1 MVAGLNCCTET
12 GRGQSYD
19 RNRPLNCGNGAPL
32 RNRTVDLLLN
42 MHAVFVQ
49 RRRVGSG
56 YRRSQGLRCLSTS
69 CSVCHYL
76 GSLSLGLSLAIPCES
91 PPPTSSTA
99 RSRHGILKPQ
109 ERTGANRS
117 VQATFLR
124 SPTPLRGTAPDG
136 AVPGQRAV
144 RGASARQAWVP
155 SECSTS
161 TRAELGPGGW
171 RRAWLGHHLA
181 AAKLCRRRGGR
192 QRAPGHLGGGVASRP
207 VPSQLGRRRQR
218 V

>member
-32 RNRTVDLLLN
+32 RNRTVDLLLT
-42 MHAVFVQ
+42 MHAAFVQ

-124 SPTPLRGTAPDG
+124 SPTPLRGNTPSG
-136 AVPGQRAV
+136 ACARA
-144 RGASARQAWVP
+144 
-155 SECSTS
+155 TS
-161 TRAELGPGGW
+161 GHGCLGPPGAGSVGVLDEHA
-171 RRAWLGHHLA
+171 RRARPGVLEACLA
-181 AAKLCRRRGGR
+181 
-192 QRAPGHLGGGVASRP
+192 RASSGCS
-207 VPSQLGRRRQR
+207 
-218 V
+218 

>member
-161 TRAELGPGGW
+161 TRAELGQGCW
-171 RRAWLGHHLA
+171 RRAWLGHLLA

>member
-32 RNRTVDLLLN
+32 RNRTVDLLLT
-42 MHAVFVQ
+42 MHAAFVQ

-117 VQATFLR
+117 VQATFSDHQPRCAGTLLTGRCPGNER
-124 SPTPLRGTAPDG
+124 SWVPWPARRGFRRSARRARAPSSARG
-136 AVPGQRAV
+136 AGGVPGY
-144 RGASARQAWVP
+144 GIF
-155 SECSTS
+155 
-161 TRAELGPGGW
+161 
-171 RRAWLGHHLA
+171 WLQLSSV
-181 AAKLCRRRGGR
+181 
-192 QRAPGHLGGGVASRP
+192 GGVADGS
-207 VPSQLGRRRQR
+207 VPR
-218 V
+218 VI

>member
-1 MVAGLNCCTET
+1 MVAALNCCTES
-12 GRGQSYD
+12 GRGQFND

-109 ERTGANRS
+109 ERTGARRRPFS
-117 VQATFLR
+117 DHQPRCA
-124 SPTPLRGTAPDG
+124 GTLLQG
-136 AVPGQRAV
+136 RVPGPRAV
-144 RGASARQAWVP
+144 MGALGRQARVP

-161 TRAELGPGGW
+161 TRAELGQGCW
-171 RRAWLGHHLA
+171 RRAWLWHLLTA
-181 AAKLCRRRGGR
+181 VKL
-192 QRAPGHLGGGVASRP
+192 
-207 VPSQLGRRRQR
+207 
-218 V
+218 